1 MLIVYHLCVYTAGVV
16 WISEDAVQ
24 LSQSIAASKQTT
36 FAGLYCHE
44 GQAYSAH
51 NVDELHDIGDT
62 VAERI
67 LNLADRFVLELV
79 FISLQ

>member
-1 MLIVYHLCVYTAGVV
+1 VV
-16 WISEDAVQ
+16 WFSEDAVQ
-24 LSQSIAASKQTT
+24 LAQSIAASKQMT

-51 NVDELHDIGDT
+51 NVDDIHDVGDT

-67 LNLADRFVLELV
+67 LNVADRFVPEIV
-79 FISLQ
+79 FIKLL